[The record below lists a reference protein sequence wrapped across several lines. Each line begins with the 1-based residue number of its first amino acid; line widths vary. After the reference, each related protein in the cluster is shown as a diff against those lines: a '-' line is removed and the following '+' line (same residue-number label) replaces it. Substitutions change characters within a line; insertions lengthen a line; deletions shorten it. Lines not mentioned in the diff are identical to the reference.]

1 MDGESLSDPQQDQ
14 FFSDSTQRRATPMIQ
29 GDSDL
34 IYAFSEPDS
43 KEFHDE
49 FKHIGRDVRMANT
62 TETDFYYLNIAAP
75 LTRAV
80 DDMLGHNSQ
89 FAMMLKHD
97 MAMAENMSV
106 GRGGFGMKTLV
117 TRKQEQ
123 AARIVQDSGSFFNRN
138 KDQQGGV

>member
-1 MDGESLSDPQQDQ
+1 MDQQQDNN
-14 FFSDSTQRRATPMIQ
+14 FFTNDNQRRAQPMIQ

-43 KEFHDE
+43 KEFNDE

-62 TETDFYYLNIAAP
+62 TEQDFYYLNIAAP
-75 LTRAV
+75 LTRAT
-80 DDMLGHNSQ
+80 DDMLGHNSN

-123 AARIVQDSGSFFNRN
+123 AARIVQDSSGFFNRP
-138 KDQQGGV
+138 KQEGGV